1 MGIHSEHINPPSE
14 FWCALQLWHYFR
26 KPNRAS
32 CQTSKDRTMRKAIL
46 TLAITLSAI
55 GAMAQKFAYV
65 DSQFI
70 LENIPE
76 YNAKQK
82 QLDEVSVQWQQEIE
96 TLYSEIDRLYKD
108 YQAEQI
114 LLTDDMKRK
123 REEQII
129 EKEKAAKDKQRQ
141 RFGPQGDLFKKR
153 QEFTKPIQDKI
164 YTAIKT
170 VADGRGYAV
179 IFDKAGSLTMLYTSD
194 KYDLSEDIL
203 KELGYSVKATP
214 DAGTGKK

>member
-1 MGIHSEHINPPSE
+1 
-14 FWCALQLWHYFR
+14 
-26 KPNRAS
+26 
-32 CQTSKDRTMRKAIL
+32 MRKAIL
-46 TLAITLSAI
+46 TLAITLTAI
-55 GAMAQKFAYV
+55 GAMAQRFGYV

-76 YNAKQK
+76 YNQKQK
-82 QLDEVSVQWQQEIE
+82 QLDEVSVAWQQEIE
-96 TLYSEIDRLYKD
+96 GLYTEIDRMYKD

-164 YTAIKT
+164 YAAIKT
-170 VADGRGYAV
+170 MADAKGYAV
-179 IFDKAGSLTMLYTSD
+179 IFDKSGTLTMLYTSD

-214 DAGTGKK
+214 ESGTGTGSGTGTDKK

>member
-1 MGIHSEHINPPSE
+1 
-14 FWCALQLWHYFR
+14 
-26 KPNRAS
+26 
-32 CQTSKDRTMRKAIL
+32 MRKAIL
-46 TLAITLSAI
+46 TLAITLTAF
-55 GAMAQKFAYV
+55 GAMAQRFGYV

-76 YNAKQK
+76 YNQKQK
-82 QLDEVSVQWQQEIE
+82 QLDEVSVAWQQEIE
-96 TLYSEIDRLYKD
+96 ALYTEIDRMYKD

-129 EKEKAAKDKQRQ
+129 EKERAAKDKQRQ
-141 RFGPQGDLFKKR
+141 RFGPQGDLYKKR

-164 YTAIKT
+164 YSAIKQ
-170 VADGRGYAV
+170 VADTKGYAV
-179 IFDKAGSLTMLYTSD
+179 IFDKAGSLTMLYASD

-203 KELGYSVKATP
+203 KELGYSVKADP
-214 DAGTGKK
+214 SSDKK